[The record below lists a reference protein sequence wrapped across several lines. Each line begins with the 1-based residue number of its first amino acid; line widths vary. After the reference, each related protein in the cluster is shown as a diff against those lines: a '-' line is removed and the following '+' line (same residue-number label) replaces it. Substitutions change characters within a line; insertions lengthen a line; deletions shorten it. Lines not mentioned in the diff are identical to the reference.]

1 MDGHATNGDK
11 NESNLVQKKQ
21 EASEVEAY
29 KNQSDDAEFRSVMP
43 VSDDVH
49 LRRYRAGVHRRFRTA
64 MIFVL
69 RASVS
74 LGNMS

>member
-43 VSDDVH
+43 VMM
-49 LRRYRAGVHRRFRTA
+49 F
-64 MIFVL
+64 IFVSIGLAFIAASGL
-69 RASVS
+69 R
-74 LGNMS
+74 

>member
-43 VSDDVH
+43 VMM
-49 LRRYRAGVHRRFRTA
+49 F
-64 MIFVL
+64 IFVGIGLAFLLASGL
-69 RASVS
+69 R
-74 LGNMS
+74 

>member
-29 KNQSDDAEFRSVMP
+29 KNQSDDAEFRSAMP
-43 VSDDVH
+43 VMM
-49 LRRYRAGVHRRFRTA
+49 F
-64 MIFVL
+64 IFVGIGLAFIAASGL
-69 RASVS
+69 R
-74 LGNMS
+74 

>member
-43 VSDDVH
+43 VMM
-49 LRRYRAGVHRRFRTA
+49 F
-64 MIFVL
+64 IFVGIGLAFIAASGL
-69 RASVS
+69 R
-74 LGNMS
+74 

>member
-29 KNQSDDAEFRSVMP
+29 KKQSDDAEFRSVMP
-43 VSDDVH
+43 VMAFI
-49 LRRYRAGVHRRFRTA
+49 LIGIGLAF
-64 MIFVL
+64 L
-69 RASVS
+69 SVS
-74 LGNMS
+74 GPR